1 MITMINNRNS
11 KILKLFY
18 EDKKANLHLREIA
31 RRTKLYANSA
41 MRFLNQLEDE
51 GLLISKKD
59 GNLKKY
65 KIKKSEKL
73 NNIFSFFDIERL
85 NKLSLARRRAIN
97 YFLDKLIEKPLIALL
112 FGSTAKETF
121 RKNSDI
127 DLLLIVNKKINVDKA
142 KDYVDAQVGIKI
154 NCFQITYDEFLK
166 EIKLKE
172 DKVIQSALNTGYP
185 IFNQMLFYEVY
196 LNGG

>member
-1 MITMINNRNS
+1 MITIAKAGHG

-18 EDKKANLHLREIA
+18 EDKKARFHLREIA
-31 RRTKLYANSA
+31 RKTKLYANSA
-41 MRFLNQLEDE
+41 ARFLNQLEKE
-51 GLLISKKD
+51 GLLTSQKD

-65 KIKKSEKL
+65 KIKKNEKL
-73 NNIFSFFDIERL
+73 SNIFNSFDIERL
-85 NKLSLARRRAIN
+85 NKLPLARRRAIT
-97 YFLDKLIEKPLIALL
+97 YFLDKLSEKPIIALL

-121 RKNSDI
+121 RKDSDI
-127 DLLLIVNKKINVDKA
+127 DLLLIVNKKIDVDIA

-185 IFNQMLFYEVY
+185 TFNQMLFYEVY
-196 LNGG
+196 LNGD

>member
-1 MITMINNRNS
+1 MVTMIKTGHS
-11 KILKLFY
+11 KILRLFY
-18 EDKKANLHLREIA
+18 EDKKSSFHLREIA
-31 RRTKLYANSA
+31 RKTKLYPNSVT
-41 MRFLNQLEDE
+41 RFLNQLEKEDI
-51 GLLISKKD
+51 LTSQKD

-73 NNIFSFFDIERL
+73 SNIFVSFDIERL

-97 YFLDKLIEKPLIALL
+97 YFLDKLQEKPIIALL

-121 RKNSDI
+121 RKDSDI
-127 DLLLIVNKKINVDKA
+127 DLLLIVNKKIDVDTA
-142 KDYVDAQVGIKI
+142 KDYVDAQLGIKV
-154 NCFQITYDEFLK
+154 NCFQITYEEFKK

-196 LNGG
+196 LNGD

>member
-1 MITMINNRNS
+1 MIQTGHS
-11 KILKLFY
+11 KILRLFY
-18 EDKKANLHLREIA
+18 ENKRANLHLRDIA
-31 RRTKLYANSA
+31 RKTKLYPNSVT
-41 MRFLNQLEDE
+41 RFLNQLEKE
-51 GLLISKKD
+51 GILTSKKD
-59 GNLKKY
+59 GNLKKN

-73 NNIFSFFDIERL
+73 NNIFNSFDIERL
-85 NKLSLARRRAIN
+85 NKLPLARRRAIT
-97 YFLDKLIEKPLIALL
+97 YFLDKLQEKPIIVLL

-121 RKNSDI
+121 RKDSDI
-127 DLLLIVNKKINVDKA
+127 DLLLIVNKKIDVDKA
-142 KDYVDAQVGIKI
+142 KDYVDAQIGIKI

-196 LNGG
+196 LNGD

>member
-1 MITMINNRNS
+1 MVTIFKQGHN

-18 EDKKANLHLREIA
+18 ENKKDRFHLREIA
-31 RRTKLYANSA
+31 RKTKLFPNSIT
-41 MRFLNQLEDE
+41 RFLNQQETE
-51 GLLISKKD
+51 GLLTSEKN

-73 NNIFSFFDIERL
+73 NNLFAAFDIERL
-85 NKLSLARRRAIN
+85 NRLPLIRKRAIN
-97 YFLDKLIEKPLIALL
+97 YFLDCLKEKPIIVLL

-127 DLLLIVNKKINVDKA
+127 DLLLIVNKKIEVDKA
-142 KDYVDAQVGIKI
+142 KEYVDAQVGIKVS
-154 NCFQITYDEFLK
+154 CFQITYDDFLK

-172 DKVIQSALNTGYP
+172 DHVIQSALNTGYP
-185 IFNQMLFYEVY
+185 IYNQMLFYEVY
-196 LNGG
+196 LNGS

>member
-1 MITMINNRNS
+1 MINNRNS

>member
-1 MITMINNRNS
+1 MIKTGHS
-11 KILKLFY
+11 KILRLFY
-18 EDKKANLHLREIA
+18 EDKKSSFHLREIA
-31 RRTKLYANSA
+31 RKTKLYPNSVT
-41 MRFLNQLEDE
+41 RFLNQLEKE
-51 GLLISKKD
+51 GILASQKE

-73 NNIFSFFDIERL
+73 NNIFSSFDIERL
-85 NKLSLARRRAIN
+85 NKLPLARRRAIT
-97 YFLDKLIEKPLIALL
+97 YFLDKLSEKPVIVLL

-121 RKNSDI
+121 RKDSDI
-127 DLLLIVNKKINVDKA
+127 DLLLIVNKKIGVDKA
-142 KDYVDAQVGIKI
+142 KDYVDSQVGIKT
-154 NCFQITYDEFLK
+154 NCFQITYDEFIK

-196 LNGG
+196 LNGD

>member
-1 MITMINNRNS
+1 MVTILKTGHS
-11 KILKLFY
+11 KILNLYY
-18 EDKKANLHLREIA
+18 ENKKASFHLREIA
-31 RRTKLYANSA
+31 RKTKLYPNSVT
-41 MRFLNQLEDE
+41 RFLNQLEKE
-51 GLLISKKD
+51 GILASQKE

-73 NNIFSFFDIERL
+73 NNIFSSFDIERL
-85 NKLSLARRRAIN
+85 NKLPLARRRAIT
-97 YFLDKLIEKPLIALL
+97 YFLDKLSEKPVIVLL

-121 RKNSDI
+121 RKDSDI
-127 DLLLIVNKKINVDKA
+127 DLLLIVNKKIGVDKA
-142 KDYVDAQVGIKI
+142 KDYVDSQVGIKT
-154 NCFQITYDEFLK
+154 NCFQITYDEFIK

-196 LNGG
+196 LNGD

>member
-1 MITMINNRNS
+1 MVTMIQTGHS
-11 KILKLFY
+11 KILRLFY
-18 EDKKANLHLREIA
+18 EDKKSSFHLRDIA
-31 RRTKLYANSA
+31 RKTKLYPNSVT
-41 MRFLNQLEDE
+41 RFLNQLEKE
-51 GLLISKKD
+51 GILASKKD

-73 NNIFSFFDIERL
+73 NNIFSSFDTERL
-85 NKLSLARRRAIN
+85 NKLPLARKRAIN
-97 YFLDKLIEKPLIALL
+97 YFLDKLREKPIIVLL

-121 RKNSDI
+121 RKDSDI
-127 DLLLIVNKKINVDKA
+127 DLLLIVNKKIDVDKA
-142 KDYVDAQVGIKI
+142 NEYVNAQIGIKV
-154 NCFQITYDEFLK
+154 NCFQMTYDEFKK

-196 LNGG
+196 LNGD

>member
-1 MITMINNRNS
+1 MVTIIKTGHN
-11 KILKLFY
+11 KILRLFY
-18 EDKKANLHLREIA
+18 ENKKTSPHLREIA
-31 RRTKLYANSA
+31 RKTKLYPNSIT
-41 MRFLNQLEDE
+41 RFLNQLEKE
-51 GLLISKKD
+51 GLLISEKD

-65 KIKKSEKL
+65 KIKKTEKL
-73 NNIFSFFDIERL
+73 SNIFASFDIERL
-85 NKLSLARRRAIN
+85 NKLPLIRKRSIN
-97 YFLDKLIEKPLIALL
+97 YFLDKLQEKPVIVVL

-121 RKNSDI
+121 RKDSDI

-142 KDYVDAQVGIKI
+142 KEYVDAQVGIKVS
-154 NCFQITYDEFLK
+154 CFQITYSAFLK

-196 LNGG
+196 LNGN

>member
-185 IFNQMLFYEVY
+185 IYNQMLFYEVY
-196 LNGG
+196 INGG

>member
-1 MITMINNRNS
+1 MGTLLKS
-11 KILKLFY
+11 GHTKILRLFY
-18 EDKKANLHLREIA
+18 ENKKASFHLREIA
-31 RRTKLYANSA
+31 RRTKLYANSVT
-41 MRFLNQLEDE
+41 RFLNQLEKE
-51 GLLISKKD
+51 GILTYKKD

-73 NNIFSFFDIERL
+73 NNIFSSFDIERI
-85 NKLSLARRRAIN
+85 NKLPLARRRAIN
-97 YFLDKLIEKPLIALL
+97 YFLDKLQEKPVIVLL
-112 FGSTAKETF
+112 FGSTAKEIF
-121 RKNSDI
+121 KKESDI
-127 DLLLIVNKKINVDKA
+127 DLLLIVNKKLNTDKA

-196 LNGG
+196 LQEI

>member
-1 MITMINNRNS
+1 MVTILKTGHS
-11 KILKLFY
+11 KILNLYY
-18 EDKKANLHLREIA
+18 ENKKASFHLREIA
-31 RRTKLYANSA
+31 RKTKLYPNSVT
-41 MRFLNQLEDE
+41 RFLNQLEKE
-51 GLLISKKD
+51 GILASQKE

-73 NNIFSFFDIERL
+73 NNIFSSFDIERL
-85 NKLSLARRRAIN
+85 NKLPLARRRAIT
-97 YFLDKLIEKPLIALL
+97 YFLDKLSVKPVIVLL

-121 RKNSDI
+121 RKDSDI
-127 DLLLIVNKKINVDKA
+127 DLLLIVNKKIGVDKA
-142 KDYVDAQVGIKI
+142 KDYVDSQVGIKT
-154 NCFQITYDEFLK
+154 NCFQITYDEFIK

-196 LNGG
+196 LNGD

>member
-1 MITMINNRNS
+1 MVTILKTGYS
-11 KILKLFY
+11 KILRLYY
-18 EDKKANLHLREIA
+18 EDKKASLHLRDIA
-31 RRTKLYANSA
+31 RKTKLYPNSVT
-41 MRFLNQLEDE
+41 RFLNQLEKE
-51 GLLISKKD
+51 GILASQKE

-73 NNIFSFFDIERL
+73 NNIFNSFDIERL
-85 NKLSLARRRAIN
+85 NKLPLARRRAIT
-97 YFLDKLIEKPLIALL
+97 YFLDELQEKPIIVLL

-127 DLLLIVNKKINVDKA
+127 DLLLIVNKKIEIDAA

-154 NCFQITYDEFLK
+154 NCFQIIYDEFLK

-185 IFNQMLFYEVY
+185 IFNQMLLYEVY
-196 LNGG
+196 LNGD